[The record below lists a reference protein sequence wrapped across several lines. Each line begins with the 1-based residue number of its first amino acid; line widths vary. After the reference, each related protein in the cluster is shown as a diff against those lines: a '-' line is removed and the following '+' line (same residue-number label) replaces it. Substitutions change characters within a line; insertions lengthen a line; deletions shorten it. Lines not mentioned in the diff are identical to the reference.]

1 MLTKNEILEVLKT
14 YNIYSQKYEPT
25 IYENNNNIGLCLDIK
40 DPLFGYLT
48 RIFLFNQKE
57 ELQTFLNG
65 FFWYKNNHQ
74 KYNINLTLNNYQTKT
89 PQIIYQYKNEEI
101 SIKNML
107 NITSFLQE
115 EQKEKEEDQEKE
127 YYLLCIEELTNY
139 LIEFKQM
146 KENIKLEKNKLKTEE
161 NDLKFEL
168 LTELTTYYGREKKA
182 NKKEITLDPP
192 TPIDNTLLLEN
203 QKNIKTKTLPE
214 IKEYLSALIN
224 IIKAEELDE
233 KNLVNIYSNSVY
245 KYNIE
250 ILKKQIEFVKN
261 KINAEKNFNVKG
273 SKIHNIDEELRSFL
287 KTGVAPT
294 RIEIFLIDNK
304 EKIETKFKSIT
315 DIKNAIQVIT
325 GKTISLQTQ
334 NENPITLSQEDRIN
348 YLINSFNNLPPQTQS
363 KLILYNSIY
372 KPICNFIINNNYPD
386 INTISS
392 SFDFNH
398 YYQELEEIVYNENN
412 NHYLVKYFS
421 LINFKDLSSYIN
433 SLIEISKEVEN
444 TIFTIPSYLSL
455 FATNEINNCKQLT
468 ILPTQNTKYLVK
480 ANKLLLIPEKLEID
494 WDTKEISTIKE
505 NTFYTK
511 EKIIEEKESIILSK
525 YTKKNIEKDGIIV
538 TTDLILES
546 EITFNKSHLEGEN
559 HG

>member
-1 MLTKNEILEVLKT
+1 
-14 YNIYSQKYEPT
+14 
-25 IYENNNNIGLCLDIK
+25 
-40 DPLFGYLT
+40 
-48 RIFLFNQKE
+48 
-57 ELQTFLNG
+57 
-65 FFWYKNNHQ
+65 
-74 KYNINLTLNNYQTKT
+74 
-89 PQIIYQYKNEEI
+89 
-101 SIKNML
+101 
-107 NITSFLQE
+107 
-115 EQKEKEEDQEKE
+115 
-127 YYLLCIEELTNY
+127 
-139 LIEFKQM
+139 M

-348 YLINSFNNLPPQTQS
+348 YLINSFNNLPPQTQN

-525 YTKKNIEKDGIIV
+525 YTKKNIEKDGIII